1 MHCSKCLKH
10 VPYGAKYCR
19 NCGEAIPE
27 AERAA
32 AYKKTLW
39 GRLQQ
44 LEDWYKTLTL
54 KKFTG
59 STIFKI
65 FVLVLILAVGVVN
78 IIKNGT
84 ALKILD
90 SDAYSAQY
98 NTKLEE
104 YYILTDADE
113 VVLSLYIP
121 NRAESLLLT
130 GYDGDGSVLE
140 QRTLTA
146 AEFTNADAMRIRR
159 DEYAYLTLEAVR
171 GSDVISHL
179 KFLVLADR

>member
-1 MHCSKCLKH
+1 MHCPKCLKN

-19 NCGEAIPE
+19 SCGEAIPE
-27 AERAA
+27 AERSA

-54 KKFTG
+54 KKLTG
-59 STIFKI
+59 SVVFKI
-65 FVLVLILAVGVVN
+65 LILVLILAVGVVN
-78 IIKNGT
+78 IVKNGV
-84 ALKILD
+84 ALKILE

-121 NRAESLLLT
+121 NRAESLILT
-130 GYDGDGSVLE
+130 GYDDDGAAIE
-140 QRTLTA
+140 QRTLTT
-146 AEFTNADAMRIRR
+146 AEFANADAMRIRK
-159 DEYAYLTLEAVR
+159 DEYAYLTLEAIH
-171 GSDVISHL
+171 GTDVISQL
-179 KFLVLADR
+179 KFLVLSER

>member
-1 MHCSKCLKH
+1 MHCIKCLKSA
-10 VPYGAKYCR
+10 PYGAKYCR
-19 NCGEAIPE
+19 SCGEVIPE

-54 KKFTG
+54 QKFTG
-59 STIFKI
+59 SIVFKI
-65 FVLVLILAVGVVN
+65 LILVLILAVGVIN
-78 IIKNGT
+78 IARNGT

-104 YYILTDADE
+104 YYILTEADE

-130 GYDGDGSVLE
+130 GYADDDTVME

-171 GSDVISHL
+171 GTDVISQL